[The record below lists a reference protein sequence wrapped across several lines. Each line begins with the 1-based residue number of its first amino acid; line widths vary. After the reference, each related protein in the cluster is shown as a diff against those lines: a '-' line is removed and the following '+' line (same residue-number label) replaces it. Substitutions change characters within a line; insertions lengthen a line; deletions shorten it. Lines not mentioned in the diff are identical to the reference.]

1 MACRRHLCLLQC
13 RGMIELSY
21 STMNALIHEPH
32 TFICKYVL
40 GLETF
45 TTPYLEEGS
54 RLHHIVQNHVSGRA
68 EHPGLAHLPYFPH
81 VEQRPFDPGVQVRL
95 PIDDKF
101 SFIGYV
107 DGLNVQTKQLLEIKT
122 GSVWSKRRFL
132 DLVQWKLYA
141 AALPDYA
148 EVVLVNCSGP
158 ESTWSQR
165 TVAVYRHAITEQD
178 RAAARPFIARAID
191 IVEHIDRY
199 PLYVKGRSRW
209 CFYVGCPYCR
219 PDAPR

>member
-1 MACRRHLCLLQC
+1 
-13 RGMIELSY
+13 MIELSY

-32 TFICKYVL
+32 TFLCKYVL

-54 RLHHIVQNHVSGRA
+54 RLHRIVQNHVSGRA
-68 EHPGLAHLPYFPH
+68 AHPGLAHLPYFPH
-81 VEQRPFDPGVQVRL
+81 VEQRPFDPTMQVRL
-95 PIDDKF
+95 PIDDTF

-107 DGLNVQTKQLLEIKT
+107 DGLNPQTQQVLEIKT
-122 GSVWSKRRFL
+122 GSRWSKQRFL

-148 EVVLVNCSGP
+148 EVVFVNCSRP
-158 ESTWSQR
+158 ESAWSRR
-165 TVAVYRHAITEQD
+165 TVAVYCHTITEAD
-178 RAAARPFIARAID
+178 RAAAAPFIARAID
-191 IVEHIDRY
+191 IVAHVDRY

-219 PDAPR
+219 DDTPR

>member
-1 MACRRHLCLLQC
+1 
-13 RGMIELSY
+13 MIELSY

-32 TFICKYVL
+32 TFLCKYVL

-54 RLHHIVQNHVSGRA
+54 RLHRIVQNHVSGRA
-68 EHPGLAHLPYFPH
+68 AHPGLAHLPYFPH
-81 VEQRPFDPGVQVRL
+81 VEQRPFDPTMQVRL
-95 PIDDKF
+95 PIDDTF

-107 DGLNVQTKQLLEIKT
+107 DGLNPQTQQVLEIKT
-122 GSVWSKRRFL
+122 GSRWSKQRFL

-148 EVVLVNCSGP
+148 EVVFVNCSRP
-158 ESTWSQR
+158 ESAWSRR
-165 TVAVYRHAITEQD
+165 TAAVYRHTITEAD
-178 RAAARPFIARAID
+178 RAAAAPFIRRAID
-191 IVEHIDRY
+191 IVAHIDRY

-209 CFYVGCPYCR
+209 CFYIGCPYCR
-219 PDAPR
+219 DDTPR

>member
-1 MACRRHLCLLQC
+1 
-13 RGMIELSY
+13 MIELSY

-54 RLHHIVQNHVSGRA
+54 RLHRIVQNHVSGRA

-81 VEQRPFDPGVQVRL
+81 VEQRPFDPAMQVRL
-95 PIDDKF
+95 PIDDTF

-107 DGLNVQTKQLLEIKT
+107 DGLNPQTKQLLEIKT
-122 GSVWSKRRFL
+122 GSVWNAQRFL

-141 AALPDYA
+141 AALPDYV
-148 EVVLVNCSGP
+148 EVVFVNCSRS
-158 ESTWSQR
+158 EAAWSR
-165 TVAVYRHAITEQD
+165 STVAVYSHTITDAD
-178 RAAARPFIARAID
+178 RAAATTFIAKAIH
-191 IVEHIDRY
+191 IVEHVDRY
-199 PLYVKGRSRW
+199 PLYVRGRSRW

-219 PDAPR
+219 DDAPR